1 MYSLCI
7 VELEKRVNEF
17 VPWEGIGEITI
28 YNLVSMLP
36 LYTNDMVLL
45 AKCFRI
51 CRKLVHCR
59 RVQVSMSQIKAT
71 IWRLKFKNNLCFVY
85 IGEPLEMVKSLKSNG
100 FEVPSNFIYNNSLV
114 LKICHWHNGHIDVF
128 LGDVSIPKSS
138 ILKSS

>member
-7 VELEKRVNEF
+7 VELEKRVYEF

-28 YNLVSMLP
+28 YNLVSMHP
-36 LYTNDMVLL
+36 LYTNDMVLS
-45 AKCFRI
+45 AKCFKIYRNF
-51 CRKLVHCR
+51 VHCITIWM
-59 RVQVSMSQIKAT
+59 SMSQIKAT
-71 IWRLKFKNNLCFVY
+71 IWRLKFRNNLCIVY
-85 IGEPLEMVKSLKSNG
+85 NGEPLEMVKSLKSNG
-100 FEVPSNFIYNNSLV
+100 FEVPSNFRYNNCLV